1 MPSICLVYGFGVALG
16 WLWGGFGWLCPGW
29 PRGAFPTSRFR
40 WLRLLPSAICLP
52 LPGCSIENSGIPGE
66 IPCVHSQTRRMVDLP
81 VRRLGLHCVLPAPT
95 VCCRWLPGAAAACL
109 PCGSS
114 NPLRFRHLLA
124 NSCTLGLT
132 MKVCDLFALQLTVF
146 PAVVSRARLHPFARR
161 GSPSTVLGQTARG
174 LSPSQRSWRRRG
186 W

>member
-1 MPSICLVYGFGVALG
+1 MALWWLWVALPG
-16 WLWGGFGWLCPGW
+16 LASRGFSHLALSVAP
-29 PRGAFPTSRFR
+29 S
-40 WLRLLPSAICLP
+40 SAICLP

-66 IPCVHSQTRRMVDLP
+66 IPCVHGQTKWTADPSARRFGPTRERVIETP
-81 VRRLGLHCVLPAPT
+81 CAVGLPAPT
-95 VCCRWLPGAAAACL
+95 VSFRWLPGAAAACL
-109 PCGSS
+109 PYGSS

-146 PAVVSRARLHPFARR
+146 PAGVSRARLHPFPRC
-161 GSPSTVLGQTARG
+161 GSPAPVLGQTARG

>member
-1 MPSICLVYGFGVALG
+1 MPSI
-16 WLWGGFGWLCPGW
+16 WLCGGFGWLCPGW

-66 IPCVHSQTRRMVDLP
+66 ISCGRGQTKWTADPSARRFGPTRERVIETPCAV
-81 VRRLGLHCVLPAPT
+81 GLPAPT
-95 VCCRWLPGAAAACL
+95 VSFRWLPGAAAACL

-114 NPLRFRHLLA
+114 NTLRFRYLLA

>member
-1 MPSICLVYGFGVALG
+1 
-16 WLWGGFGWLCPGW
+16 
-29 PRGAFPTSRFR
+29 
-40 WLRLLPSAICLP
+40 
-52 LPGCSIENSGIPGE
+52 
-66 IPCVHSQTRRMVDLP
+66 MVDLP

-132 MKVCDLFALQLTVF
+132 MKVCDLLVLPLTVL
-146 PAVVSRARLHPFARR
+146 PAVVSRGRLHPFARR
-161 GSPSTVLGQTARG
+161 GSPFPVPGRTTRS
-174 LSPSQRSWRRRG
+174 LSLSRRSCHPA
-186 W
+186 

>member
-1 MPSICLVYGFGVALG
+1 MPSI
-16 WLWGGFGWLCPGW
+16 WLCGGFGWLCPGW

-95 VCCRWLPGAAAACL
+95 VSCRWLPGAAPAHL

-114 NPLRFRHLLA
+114 NLLRLRHLRA
-124 NSCTLGLT
+124 SSCTLSST
-132 MKVCDLFALQLTVF
+132 MKVCDLLVLPLTVL
-146 PAVVSRARLHPFARR
+146 PAVASRGPLPALATH
-161 GSPSTVLGQTARG
+161 GSPSPVPDQTPGG
-174 LSPSQRSWRRRG
+174 LSPSRRSWRRHG